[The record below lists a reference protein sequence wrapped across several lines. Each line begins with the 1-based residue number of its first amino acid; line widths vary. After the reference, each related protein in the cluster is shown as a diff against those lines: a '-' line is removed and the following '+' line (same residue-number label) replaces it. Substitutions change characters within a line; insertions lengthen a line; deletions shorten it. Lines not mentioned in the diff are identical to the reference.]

1 MIKTTRLFPLTILAI
16 FGAAIVLPQ
25 FAEGAAPD
33 VPEELDLPMALRFA
47 LENNLAIQQA
57 RERIREQEGLIVEV
71 RGQAVPNVG
80 LNSSYT
86 LTDTGLNE
94 SFGPQ
99 PAADRSWRIA
109 LEVRQTLYAGG
120 GISAA
125 WEAQRLGR
133 ESALLDLEATIHEA
147 LLQVRTRFYDVLLAR
162 DQIEVEE
169 QNVEL
174 LRQQLQTARNRYDA
188 GTSSQFEV
196 LRAEVELANAQPAL
210 IRTRNR
216 FRIAI
221 EELRQ
226 VLGYDNQAPEN
237 VRRKPEFV
245 GRLEF
250 QPIQYDLEAVL
261 QSARENRPELKRL
274 DRVREARE
282 ALVRTERARTR
293 PDLALVGGYEVRNSL
308 FSDRVS
314 DSREGWFV
322 GLQSTWNIFDGGTS
336 RGRIAQG
343 RSRVRQ
349 AELDL
354 SEETLDIEV
363 ETRRAFS
370 SLQEATE
377 LAEAAG
383 RVVEQAEEALRM
395 ADARYA
401 AGSVTQLDV
410 LQAQVALT
418 AARTNQLVANYS
430 FNVALATLRRAIGAA
445 DLLLV
450 EGDTR

>member
-1 MIKTTRLFPLTILAI
+1 MKQTFPI
-16 FGAAIVLPQ
+16 FLKVLAAIVLP
-25 FAEGAAPD
+25 AVVNAATPD
-33 VPEELDLPMALRFA
+33 VPEELDLPTAIQFA
-47 LENNLAIQQA
+47 LENNLAIRQA

-80 LNSSYT
+80 LNSNYT
-86 LTDTGLNE
+86 LTDSGLNE

-125 WEAQRLGR
+125 LDAQRLGR
-133 ESALLDLEATIHEA
+133 ESALLDLEGTIHEE

-162 DQIEVEE
+162 DQIEVEK

-174 LRQQLQTARNRYDA
+174 LHQQLRTARNRYDA

-226 VLGYDNQAPEN
+226 VLGYDNPTLEN
-237 VRRKPEFV
+237 ARRTPEFV
-245 GRLEF
+245 GSLEF
-250 QPIQYDLEAVL
+250 QPVQYELESVL
-261 QSARENRPELKRL
+261 QSARDNRPELKRL

-282 ALVRTERARTR
+282 ALVEAERARYR

-308 FSDRVS
+308 FSDRIS
-314 DSREGWFV
+314 DSRDGWFA
-322 GLQSTWNIFDGGTS
+322 GLQSTWNIFDGGTT
-336 RGRIAQG
+336 RGRVAQS

-354 SEETLDIEV
+354 SEEALAIEV
-363 ETRRAFS
+363 EARRALS

-377 LAEAAG
+377 LAEAAV
-383 RVVEQAEEALRM
+383 RVVEQAEESLRM

-445 DLLLV
+445 DLLVV
-450 EGDTR
+450 EGDTE